1 VNPAPVILVVGC
13 SRTFARRCRDVAI
26 IGQALVVETDIA
38 SMATVAAQTR
48 PLAMIMLEDVCAF
61 DTASFT
67 GIASAVR
74 SQLVMVA
81 DEEVAQIELEQLIL
95 GAIQNA
101 ESQRASYA

>member
-1 VNPAPVILVVGC
+1 MNPAPVILVVGC
-13 SRTFARRCRDVAI
+13 SRGFARRCRDAAI

-38 SMATVAAQTR
+38 SMATIAAQTR
-48 PLAMIMLEDVCAF
+48 PLAIIMLEDVCAF

-81 DEEVAQIELEQLIL
+81 DEDVPQLELESMIL
-95 GAIQNA
+95 GAIQSA